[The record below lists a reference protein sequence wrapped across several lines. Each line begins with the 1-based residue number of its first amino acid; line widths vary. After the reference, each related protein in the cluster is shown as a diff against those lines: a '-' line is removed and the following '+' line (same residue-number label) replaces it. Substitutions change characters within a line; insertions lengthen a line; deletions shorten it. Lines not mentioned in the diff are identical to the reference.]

1 MCRISASSLTGW
13 IQRACQAGEPRRVC
27 WRLQALRGWSDEQ
40 ANDEQVFPR
49 GSVARGPYGSCQ
61 VGTADTEGR
70 WDERKLRGRW
80 KAGDLAPEA
89 EGGASCGSVLV
100 GGEVMSAELK
110 VVVDPAV
117 GGEEALG
124 MAR

>member
-1 MCRISASSLTGW
+1 MPEVAGRPAIPHE
-13 IQRACQAGEPRRVC
+13 QRYRPDAPRR
-27 WRLQALRGWSDEQ
+27 RRMSALH
-40 ANDEQVFPR
+40 
-49 GSVARGPYGSCQ
+49 ARRSSRRDGFRRARYGTPGSCQ